1 MGEVQFSAADRP
13 LQREV
18 HELGRWL
25 GQIIVEREGRAFL
38 VLEEAIR
45 RECKHLRAGGAAAA
59 QARRRAALLARL
71 ARLTPAQTTAIARA
85 FTLYF
90 HLTNLA
96 EQRHRVRRKR
106 EHEARGQAQ
115 SGSLAATI
123 AALRRAGVSPAR
135 LGRAL
140 DALSLELV
148 LTAHPTQALRR
159 TVLHRLEEISRRL
172 ERLERGQP
180 TPPEKQQLEE
190 QILEQIEALWL
201 TDQVRS
207 ERLSVLDEARGTLA
221 YFEDVFFAAIPQL
234 RRRLIAALAPHYPRL
249 AARVWAL
256 DGPSAPVRFGSWIGG
271 DADGNP
277 YVTPDV
283 VRRALGLHRHVAAEF
298 YRRQVEALFFELGH
312 PRRALPGPGFAA
324 LEARLAAY
332 RETFGPPPPRFAA
345 EPAREL
351 LNYARLRLI
360 AGLPVE
366 PAPTAAGGG
375 AGNATAAAPTGGGN
389 PQGPGASVPGAGA
402 GWAGEPHA
410 AAPAYASAD
419 EFAADL
425 QALRAA
431 LARPA
436 PRAAR
441 RVEDLL
447 AALRT
452 FGLHL
457 ATLDLRENSAAQ
469 DAALA
474 AFAFP
479 AYADWD
485 EAARLRALRQLLEDP
500 HPPAAE
506 NGRPALLGRLAAAA
520 AGRRHVREAAQYYVI
535 SMTREASDI
544 WAALAL
550 QAAAGMARLRRDASG
565 APRLEAELHPVPLFE
580 TIADL
585 ERAPEVLAS
594 LFADPAYAAYL
605 RQRGGR
611 QLVMIGYSD
620 SNKDGGYVAA
630 HWLLYQAQR
639 RMTRAAQAA
648 GVEVEFFHGRGG
660 TVARGGGRAYE
671 ALLALPPGTV
681 RGRVRVTEQG
691 EVISAKYADPEIA
704 GRNLELAFS
713 GLLLATL
720 GLQPAQTPAGAL
732 RPMRPSTTGPAVLA
746 RLSADSLAAYR
757 QLLTPGLLAY
767 FWRATPVAE
776 LGQLNLGSRPSFRA
790 RQPDFHNLRAIPWV
804 FAWTQNR
811 ALLPAWY
818 GLGTALVAELA
829 RPGGRRRLQLLY
841 RQWGFFRDLMDNA
854 EMALAKTDLP
864 ITRAYQSLAPD
875 PAAAERMAAD
885 WEQEFARAV
894 RGVLAITGEKDLLD
908 RSPVLARSIRLRNP
922 YVDPLSLL
930 QVGLLA
936 RQRQAAAGGGTGN
949 EGAERGGPAGG
960 QESAWDA
967 GSEQALLLT
976 LQGIAAGMRNT
987 G

>member
-1 MGEVQFSAADRP
+1 M
-13 LQREV
+13 
-18 HELGRWL
+18 
-25 GQIIVEREGRAFL
+25 
-38 VLEEAIR
+38 
-45 RECKHLRAGGAAAA
+45 
-59 QARRRAALLARL
+59 
-71 ARLTPAQTTAIARA
+71 
-85 FTLYF
+85 
-90 HLTNLA
+90 
-96 EQRHRVRRKR
+96 
-106 EHEARGQAQ
+106 
-115 SGSLAATI
+115 
-123 AALRRAGVSPAR
+123 
-135 LGRAL
+135 
-140 DALSLELV
+140 
-148 LTAHPTQALRR
+148 
-159 TVLHRLEEISRRL
+159 
-172 ERLERGQP
+172 
-180 TPPEKQQLEE
+180 
-190 QILEQIEALWL
+190 
-201 TDQVRS
+201 
-207 ERLSVLDEARGTLA
+207 
-221 YFEDVFFAAIPQL
+221 
-234 RRRLIAALAPHYPRL
+234 
-249 AARVWAL
+249 
-256 DGPSAPVRFGSWIGG
+256 
-271 DADGNP
+271 
-277 YVTPDV
+277 
-283 VRRALGLHRHVAAEF
+283 
-298 YRRQVEALFFELGH
+298 
-312 PRRALPGPGFAA
+312 
-324 LEARLAAY
+324 
-332 RETFGPPPPRFAA
+332 
-345 EPAREL
+345 
-351 LNYARLRLI
+351 RLI

-375 AGNATAAAPTGGGN
+375 AGNATAAAGPTGGGN
-389 PQGPGASVPGAGA
+389 PQRPGASVPGAGA
-402 GWAGEPHA
+402 GWAAEPHA

-447 AALRT
+447 VALRT

-457 ATLDLRENSAAQ
+457 AALDLRENSAAQ

-550 QAAAGMARLRRDASG
+550 QAVAGMARLGRDDSG

-585 ERAPEVLAS
+585 DRAPEVLAR
-594 LFADPAYAAYL
+594 LFADSAYAAYL

-648 GVEVEFFHGRGG
+648 GVRLEFFHGRGG

-681 RGRVRVTEQG
+681 QGRVRVTEQG
-691 EVISAKYADPEIA
+691 EVISAKYADPQIA

-720 GLQPAQTPAGAL
+720 GLQPAQAPAGAL

-746 RLSADSLAAYR
+746 RLAADSLAAYR
-757 QLLTPGLLAY
+757 QLLTPELLAY

-804 FAWTQNR
+804 FAWTQTR

-818 GLGTALVAELA
+818 GLGTALAAELA

-875 PAAAERMAAD
+875 PAAAERLAAD

-936 RQRQAAAGGGTGN
+936 RQRQAAAGGSTGKGSAGI
-949 EGAERGGPAGG
+949 GAQSAG
-960 QESAWDA
+960 QNRAWDA